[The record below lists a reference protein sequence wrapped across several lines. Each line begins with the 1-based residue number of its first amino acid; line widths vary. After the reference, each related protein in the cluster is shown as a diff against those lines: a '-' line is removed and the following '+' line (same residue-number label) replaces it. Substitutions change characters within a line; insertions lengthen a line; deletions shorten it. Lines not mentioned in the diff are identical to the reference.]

1 MEKRL
6 SRKFFPWLV
15 AQGVEFWPYY
25 LGATICLFFLHHFQS
40 WVPELAKNLGDLI
53 GEGRIADVKMA
64 NFFYVAVAI
73 LAFRTLSR
81 LLFFYPARIQQKLLR
96 NELLGLI
103 ENAHP
108 EKYKKYNDGDLF
120 QTLYNDFNRLR
131 GFVGFALLQ
140 LGNIIIAMYVFI
152 PKIVDFN
159 SKLLIAFL
167 PLLIGVLIFTTLIYF
182 FQPYAKK
189 SMDKMAQVQNTI
201 IESYEGKGT
210 IKNFHQEASFIK
222 LFQEKSMEEL
232 RYFYIESM
240 GRTIS
245 QPMIKLGVGASLIW
259 GAWIIRSENMEA
271 TSLIYFSGFLYLV
284 LEPLVLLSWI
294 GVVSVQGYAGWK
306 RVKEMYNDL
315 VADEQT
321 EFTGIKL
328 WGSDVEI
335 NLAPMAW
342 TVIVGDTGCGK
353 STLLKAYADKLR
365 GEGKSV
371 SLVSQEPYLY
381 NDTIMDNIFLNNPR
395 PEHQLERCKHY
406 VKLFGLDVLAPTIDE
421 VLSLEVGENG
431 KKVSGGQAKR
441 IALLRSLVCDVDYIL
456 WDDPFSSLDFILER
470 QILTELKMDLGLK
483 SKTFLLTTHRISTVK
498 FCDAVILLDQ
508 NFGVRES
515 GMTKELFNQE
525 SAIAK
530 YFKKQMV

>member
-6 SRKFFPWLV
+6 SRKFLPWLV

-25 LGATICLFFLHHFQS
+25 LGATVCLFFLHQFQS

-53 GEGRIADVKMA
+53 GEGRIAEVNVA

-73 LAFRTLSR
+73 LTFRTLSR

-108 EKYKKYNDGDLF
+108 EQYQKYNDGDLF

-140 LGNIIIAMYVFI
+140 LGNIIIAMYVFV

-167 PLLIGVLIFTTLIYF
+167 PLFIGVLIFTTLIYF

-189 SMDKMAQVQNTI
+189 SMDQMAQVQNTI
-201 IESYEGKGT
+201 IESYEGKTT
-210 IKNFHQEASFIK
+210 IKNFHQESSFIK
-222 LFQEKSMEEL
+222 LFQEKSMQEL

-259 GAWIIRSENMEA
+259 GAWIIRAENMEA

-306 RVKEMYNDL
+306 RVKGMYHDL
-315 VADEQT
+315 VTPLERKFDE
-321 EFTGIKL
+321 IRL
-328 WGSDVEI
+328 WDKVVEMDVAEKS
-335 NLAPMAW
+335 W
-342 TVIVGDTGCGK
+342 TVIIGDTGCGK
-353 STLLKAYADKLR
+353 STLLKNYADKLR
-365 GEGKSV
+365 REGKKV

-381 NDTIMDNIFLNNPR
+381 NDTVMDNIFLNNPR
-395 PEHQLERCKHY
+395 TEYQMEKCRQY
-406 VKLFGLDVLAPTIDE
+406 IKLFGLDVLGFSVDE
-421 VLSLEVGENG
+421 VLNLEVGENG

-470 QILTELKMDLGLK
+470 QILIELKKDLDLK
-483 SKTFLLTTHRISTVK
+483 EKTFLLTTHRISTVK
-498 FCDAVILLDQ
+498 FCDSVIFLDQ
-508 NFGVRES
+508 DCGVRES
-515 GMTKELFNQE
+515 GFTKELFNQE
-525 SAIAK
+525 SAVAK